1 MRGRHRDTAF
11 LIYFIPILYDSI
23 QLERSLEKKKKK
35 KKEEEKKLKVELMN
49 NMGYKTWK
57 RGWSSCVDQK
67 YRSRCRC
74 IVNTR
79 ITCSKR

>member
-35 KKEEEKKLKVELMN
+35 KEKKLKVELMN
-49 NMGYKTWK
+49 NMGYKT
-57 RGWSSCVDQK
+57 
-67 YRSRCRC
+67 
-74 IVNTR
+74 
-79 ITCSKR
+79 